1 MAIGEPLV
9 IEAKQVQHRR
19 LQVVDM
25 HRLFNS
31 LEAKLVGG
39 PMHGAPLHTTTGHPD
54 RETVMVV
61 VAAGG

>member
-1 MAIGEPLV
+1 M

-39 PMHGAPLHTTTGHPD
+39 PMHGAPLHTASRHPD